1 MLDVSRASVCFGEF
15 RALSDI
21 TLSVGAGEFVVLLG
35 ANGAGKSTL
44 FRALVGLT
52 RLAAGSVRFDGED
65 ITRWPSHAIV
75 RRGIALAPEGRH
87 LFPQL
92 SVRKN
97 LLLGGYAAP
106 RASHASGADPLDEIF
121 ALFPVLRDKLDAP
134 AGALSGGQQQ
144 MVAVGRALMARP
156 RLLLLDEPSLGL
168 APLVVKDL
176 LQAVAAI
183 NGRGTTVLMAE
194 QNAQAA
200 LSIVSRGY
208 VIENG
213 QLVLAG
219 SREELL
225 GNEAVRRAYLGM

>member
-52 RLAAGSVRFDGED
+52 RLAAGSIRFDGDD

-144 MVAVGRALMARP
+144 MVAVSWRAR
-156 RLLLLDEPSLGL
+156 
-168 APLVVKDL
+168 
-176 LQAVAAI
+176 
-183 NGRGTTVLMAE
+183 
-194 QNAQAA
+194 
-200 LSIVSRGY
+200 VSCCWT
-208 VIENG
+208 
-213 QLVLAG
+213 
-219 SREELL
+219 SRHW
-225 GNEAVRRAYLGM
+225 GWRRSS

>member
-1 MLDVSRASVCFGEF
+1 MLEVSRATVRFGEF
-15 RALSDI
+15 RALSEVS
-21 TLSVGAGEFVVLLG
+21 LSVAEGEFVVLLG

-44 FRALVGLT
+44 FRSLVGLT
-52 RLAAGSVRFDGED
+52 PLASGSIRFAGED
-65 ITRWPSHAIV
+65 ITRCAAHVVV

-97 LLLGGYAAP
+97 LLLGGYATHT
-106 RASHASGADPLDEIF
+106 RSSSLDDVF
-121 ALFPVLRDKLDAP
+121 ALFPVLREKLDAP

-144 MVAVGRALMARP
+144 MVAVARALMARP

-176 LQAVAAI
+176 LAAVAAI
-183 NGRGTTVLMAE
+183 NARGTTVLIAE

-200 LSIVSRGY
+200 LSIVHRGY
-208 VIENG
+208 VMENG
-213 QLVLAG
+213 RIVLAG

-225 GNEAVRRAYLGM
+225 GNDAVKRAYLGM

>member
-1 MLDVSRASVCFGEF
+1 MLEITQASVRFGEF
-15 RALSDI
+15 HALTDVS
-21 TLSVGAGEFVVLLG
+21 LSIGSGEFVVLLG

-44 FRALVGLT
+44 FRALVGLN
-52 RLAAGSVRFDGED
+52 RLASGAIRLDGED
-65 ITRWPSHAIV
+65 ITRRPSHAIV
-75 RRGIALAPEGRH
+75 RRGMVLAPEGRH

-97 LLLGGYAAP
+97 LLLGGYCRP
-106 RASHASGADPLDEIF
+106 ASTRDAFDEVF
-121 ALFPVLRDKLDAP
+121 ALFPMLRDKLEAP

-144 MVAVGRALMARP
+144 MVAVARALMARP
-156 RLLLLDEPSLGL
+156 RVLLLDEPSLGL

-176 LQAVAAI
+176 LEAVAAI
-183 NGRGTTVLMAE
+183 NARGTTVVMAE

-200 LSIVSRGY
+200 LAIVNRGY

-213 QLVLAG
+213 EIVLTG
-219 SREELL
+219 SRDELL

>member
-1 MLDVSRASVCFGEF
+1 MLEIAQASVRFGEF
-15 RALSDI
+15 HALTNVS
-21 TLSVGAGEFVVLLG
+21 LSIRSGEFVVLLG

-44 FRALVGLT
+44 FRALVGLN
-52 RLAAGSVRFDGED
+52 RLAGGAIRLDGED
-65 ITRWPSHAIV
+65 ITRRPSHAIV
-75 RRGIALAPEGRH
+75 RRGMVLAPEGRH

-97 LLLGGYAAP
+97 LLLGGYCTP
-106 RASHASGADPLDEIF
+106 ASTRDAFDEVF
-121 ALFPVLRDKLDAP
+121 ALFPMLRDKLEAP

-144 MVAVGRALMARP
+144 MVAVARALMARP
-156 RLLLLDEPSLGL
+156 RVLLLDEPSLGL

-176 LQAVAAI
+176 LEAVAAI
-183 NGRGTTVLMAE
+183 NARGTTVLMAE

-200 LSIVSRGY
+200 LAIVNRGY

-213 QLVLAG
+213 EIVLTG
-219 SREELL
+219 SRGELL

>member
-1 MLDVSRASVCFGEF
+1 MLDVSDASVCFGEF
-15 RALSDI
+15 RALSGVTFSI
-21 TLSVGAGEFVVLLG
+21 EPGEFVVLLG

-52 RLAAGSVRFDGED
+52 RLASGSIRFAGED
-65 ITRWPSHAIV
+65 ITRCASHAIV

-92 SVRKN
+92 TVRKN

-106 RASHASGADPLDEIF
+106 APARASATEALDEIF
-121 ALFPVLRDKLDAP
+121 ALFPVLREKLDAP

-144 MVAVGRALMARP
+144 MVAVARALMARP

-176 LQAVAAI
+176 LDAVAAI
-183 NGRGTTVLMAE
+183 NARGTTVLMAE

-200 LSIVSRGY
+200 LRIARRGY

-219 SREELL
+219 SRDELL
-225 GNEAVRRAYLGM
+225 GNDAVKRAYLGM